1 MRRHPTRPDAFG
13 WTGRLRETAE
23 PLFFLPIRACRTYRS
38 LRRTNQAPT
47 DTTSQAREAPI
58 KAAATLI
65 STSIENRAAK
75 ASMPTEPSPAPAA
88 SSAAASCPR
97 RLPASPAARLRRIWC
112 FSISVALAQK
122 MAGRARKSPP
132 TDAPYR
138 PLMKP
143 VKTVATPPSPKR
155 IRYSYQRPSRSE
167 DGENRIG
174 VMSALRRKSA
184 GRMPRSARR
193 RGTTQWP
200 EPPAVRSEQADGKRR
215 RCRRKARRRQ
225 PS

>member
-75 ASMPTEPSPAPAA
+75 ASMPTEPSPAPTA

-97 RLPASPAARLRRIWC
+97 RLPASPAARLRRISC

-132 TDAPYR
+132 TDAPDEAGEDGRDPAKPEADQVFVPAALPQRGRRKPHRRHVR
-138 PLMKP
+138 PPAKVSRP
-143 VKTVATPPSPKR
+143 NATISQTTRDNTVAGAARSPVRTSRWQTPP
-155 IRYSYQRPSRSE
+155 
-167 DGENRIG
+167 
-174 VMSALRRKSA
+174 L
-184 GRMPRSARR
+184 
-193 RGTTQWP
+193 
-200 EPPAVRSEQADGKRR
+200 
-215 RCRRKARRRQ
+215 
-225 PS
+225 